1 MLIKKKNNRSIQKK
15 KRQYKEIYKYI
26 KINILN
32 IIKKNQSKGTPP
44 VASEVLKKKK
54 LGIQRPVILNHERNR
69 NKFLTYAMI
78 KKSVN
83 IGLLIYLGIRS

>member
-1 MLIKKKNNRSIQKK
+1 MKLKKIHLRNKNLLIKKKNNRSIQKK

-54 LGIQRPVILNHERNR
+54 NWEYKDQ
-69 NKFLTYAMI
+69 
-78 KKSVN
+78 
-83 IGLLIYLGIRS
+83 